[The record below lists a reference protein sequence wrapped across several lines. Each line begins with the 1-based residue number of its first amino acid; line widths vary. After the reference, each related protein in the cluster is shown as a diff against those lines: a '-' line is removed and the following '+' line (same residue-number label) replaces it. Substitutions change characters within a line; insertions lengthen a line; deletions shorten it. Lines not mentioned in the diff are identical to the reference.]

1 MVKSFFL
8 SKKWAAW
15 AYLGLFLLLSFL
27 YIQTSLNVAI
37 NEWYKDFYDVLQ
49 KPKIQ
54 SKIEQKALLKN
65 DKIQANLKQKDGF
78 KNENSTEISAL
89 NCREISQSENS
100 NNTECEN
107 FSIQNAKIKSANSQN
122 LQKQFPKNS
131 AQILSRADFENALKA
146 LNLDLLNEDNK
157 SLNLPLIY
165 AKFKENNESLIK
177 NAQNLGLDYEI
188 LKASAKKLNAA
199 QKAQNQLDSAN
210 FLNKFSLF
218 FYQNLLEFFFDTRS
232 ISGDDAY
239 AIDVFYDLIWVFL
252 CVALPYVLIAT
263 INIYFASIY
272 ALKWREAMTFE
283 YLQFWKAKDDNI
295 EGSSQRIQ
303 EDIYNFS
310 KIVESLGLAFVRAM
324 MILFAFIPILWA
336 LSGVI
341 SKSLFDG
348 ISEDSVFAI
357 LKHIDGLLVYVAFF
371 ISLGGLGISW
381 IVGIKLPGL
390 EYNNQKA
397 EAAFRKELVFAEDDR
412 RNYASTET
420 MIELFTGLKFNY
432 KRLFLHYGYFN
443 IWLILFE
450 QIIVIVPLLI
460 VAPSLFAGA
469 IGLGVVMQMNNAFD
483 QVRSAFSVFITNW
496 TKITEL
502 RSIHK
507 RLREFEVNIEYR
519 KSRKKAN
526 L

>member
-1 MVKSFFL
+1 MLKSFFG
-8 SKKWAAW
+8 SAKWALW
-15 AYLGLFLLLSFL
+15 AYSGLFLLLFFL

-54 SKIEQKALLKN
+54 SKAEQKAER
-65 DKIQANLKQKDGF
+65 AQK
-78 KNENSTEISAL
+78 KEAQ
-89 NCREISQSENS
+89 RQSIDLDELG
-100 NNTECEN
+100 
-107 FSIQNAKIKSANSQN
+107 IA
-122 LQKQFPKNS
+122 QK
-131 AQILSRADFENALKA
+131 ENAGK
-146 LNLDLLNEDNK
+146 
-157 SLNLPLIY
+157 I
-165 AKFKENNESLIK
+165 
-177 NAQNLGLDYEI
+177 AQ
-188 LKASAKKLNAA
+188 KKL
-199 QKAQNQLDSAN
+199 DEAN

-218 FYQNLLEFFFDTRS
+218 YYQNLLEHFFGKRS
-232 ISGDDAY
+232 ISGAEAY
-239 AIDVFYDLIWVFL
+239 SIEVFYTLIWVFL
-252 CVALPYVLIAT
+252 CIALPYVLIAT
-263 INIYFASIY
+263 INVYFASIY

-283 YLQFWKAKDDNI
+283 YLRFWKAKDDNI

-310 KIVESLGLAFVRAM
+310 KIVESLGLAFIRAL

-336 LSGVI
+336 LSAVI
-341 SKSLFDG
+341 SAPLFEGIDEKS
-348 ISEDSVFAI
+348 IFAP
-357 LKHIDGLLVYVAFF
+357 LKHIDGLLVYVALF
-371 ISLGGLGISW
+371 ISLGGLFISW
-381 IVGIKLPGL
+381 FVGIKLPGL

-397 EAAFRKELVFAEDDR
+397 EAAFRKELVFAEDNR
-412 RNYASTET
+412 RDYATRET

-450 QIIVIVPLLI
+450 QVIVIVPLLI

-483 QVRSAFSVFITNW
+483 QVRSSFSVFITNW

-507 RLREFEVNIEYR
+507 RLKEFEENIGYR
-519 KSRKKAN
+519 KKLVKA
-526 L
+526 